1 MKEFFKFVFASMMGV
16 ILSFFVLLVLFV
28 AVLTAVISIAGRER
42 KAEVSPN
49 SVLHITL
56 SYPILERT
64 VKNPLNN
71 LDFIGYENNG
81 IGLNDILAGIEKAT
95 TDKNIKGIYLNISSL
110 STGYASI
117 EEIRNALVEFK
128 KSGKFIIAYSEVYT
142 QGAYYL
148 ASVADKLYLNP
159 EGMID
164 FRGLSS
170 EIPFF
175 KKALDKLE
183 IEVQVIKVGTYK
195 SAVEPFVLEKM
206 SEPNRTQVKSFLGS
220 MYDHL
225 LGKVAESRKLP
236 KDSVYAISYQAKLRN
251 ATDALHYKMVDGLRY
266 KDEIIDEL
274 KSLTSI
280 AKDKDVKSISLE
292 KYAPTDEEKES
303 HAKNRI
309 ALVYATGDIISGEGS
324 DQTIGSER
332 ISRALREART
342 DDKVKAIVLRINSPG
357 GSSLASDVIWRE
369 VMLTKKAKPVIVSM
383 GDVAASGGYYIACAA
398 DSIFAQPTTITGSI
412 GVFGLIPNM
421 QRFFNN
427 KLGITFDG
435 VQTGLFSNTGSII
448 RPLTEAEK
456 MIIQNEVNHI
466 YNSFTSKVAEGRKK
480 SQSYIDGIAQG
491 RVWSGKDA
499 LTNGL
504 VDRLGNIHDAISS
517 AAKKAGLDTYQIV
530 DYPTLKDPLL
540 SLFSHPTDK
549 LKTYLLKSELG
560 ENYLYYQTA
569 KSALNNIGIQSRLPY
584 NVTVK

>member
-42 KAEVSPN
+42 KAEVNPN

-309 ALVYATGDIISGEGS
+309 AVVYATGDIISGEGS

-491 RVWSGKDA
+491 RVWSGKEA

-569 KSALNNIGIQSRLPY
+569 KSALNNMGIQSRLPY